1 MSFFLIKKYKRIQG
15 YIYIYIE
22 WKKFYLLKY
31 LNEIAIKKMSK
42 PYNKH
47 NMEKHTFSVFCFILY
62 SSLNK
67 NKNRKFYD

>member
-15 YIYIYIE
+15 YIYIYRV
-22 WKKFYLLKY
+22 K
-31 LNEIAIKKMSK
+31 EILPFKIFKRNSNKKKMSK
-42 PYNKH
+42 PYNKY